1 MPKSILVSIH
11 PRFVDLILNGEKRIE
26 FRRVWAKEPVEQL
39 VIYATSPV
47 KRIVA
52 VAVIEDVAEASVAG
66 LWALAKEH
74 GGGLTRAELRGY
86 FAGKSVGYG
95 IKLRDVRRLKI
106 PQDPNCHFNGF
117 NAPQSFRYL
126 SADEVKLVSRGLQPG
141 TPHTMER

>member
-1 MPKSILVSIH
+1 VPKSILVSIH
-11 PRFVDLILNGEKRIE
+11 PRFVDLILSGEKRIE

-52 VAVIEDVAEASVAG
+52 VAAIEDVAEASVAG

-74 GGGLTRAELRGY
+74 GGGLTRAELREY

-95 IKLRDVRRLKI
+95 IKLLDIRSLKSPLDPRRHI
-106 PQDPNCHFNGF
+106 PDFH
-117 NAPQSFRYL
+117 APQSFRYVS
-126 SADEVKLVSRGLQPG
+126 SAEMKKL
-141 TPHTMER
+141 MAEM